1 MFCRLG
7 GKLPPTHIEPQRY
20 IYIFIHFSPGA
31 TSSIY
36 LPTKD
41 AANCVNRSCSRGFR
55 FVVFVEFKMTLVNV
69 SRSMTSS
76 ACIHNVSTSPWSPLY
91 EAMPLCT
98 LEMSYPWASFAR
110 VERMPA
116 SLRIATALVMLDP
129 TVKEKHMLF
138 VYIVYNGQHI
148 PTKFCI

>member
-31 TSSIY
+31 KSSIY

-41 AANCVNRSCSRGFR
+41 AANCVNRICSRGFR

-91 EAMPLCT
+91 EAMALCAP
-98 LEMSYPWASFAR
+98 EMSYLCQGGKDAR
-110 VERMPA
+110 VSENSYRPCDVGSYSKGEKGETHVVCLY
-116 SLRIATALVMLDP
+116 SL
-129 TVKEKHMLF
+129 
-138 VYIVYNGQHI
+138 
-148 PTKFCI
+148 

>member
-31 TSSIY
+31 KSSIY

-41 AANCVNRSCSRGFR
+41 AANCVNRICSRGFR

-69 SRSMTSS
+69 SRSTTSS
-76 ACIHNVSTSPWSPLY
+76 ACIHNISTSPWSPLY
-91 EAMPLCT
+91 EAMALCAP
-98 LEMSYPWASFAR
+98 EMSYLLKGTTYYQQIKQEEGPQPIHCTGVLNTLLHPVHRYGISKLY
-110 VERMPA
+110 V
-116 SLRIATALVMLDP
+116 
-129 TVKEKHMLF
+129 
-138 VYIVYNGQHI
+138 
-148 PTKFCI
+148 